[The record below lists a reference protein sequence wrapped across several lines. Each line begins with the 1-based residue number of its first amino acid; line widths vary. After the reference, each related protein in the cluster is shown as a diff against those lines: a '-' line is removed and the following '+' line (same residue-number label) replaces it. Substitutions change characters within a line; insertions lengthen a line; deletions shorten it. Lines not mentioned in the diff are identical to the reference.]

1 MATPPPVNPRTEN
14 RNPNVP
20 VSGTSPLP
28 SARVSVTAALRSAH
42 QIGATVRGVAQGIGN
57 QQAPGPGPNNN
68 NAGEMPQQTQN
79 LFYMRDRLFLALFF
93 RVTLIYARA
102 FPKTLRRILEFF
114 LLMQSIVLLFL
125 LCYIHIVYTRTPI
138 TCLNKYKDSWPRDGI
153 LRVEITSDAG
163 DDYNI
168 QKSYEKEEKLRQRA
182 AAAQINHYSDDLLSM
197 MLSADQILLDRVVST
212 AGGFI
217 SSVTNSKTEETKEDG
232 SNVQPTSS
240 VTDSESTTSTPSA
253 TKGVE
258 MRPNLDEDNPP
269 HVVSSEGA
277 EILSDL
283 EVDSVQNEGKEV
295 EPSIQNKSAEL
306 EDDTQVAAAEGE
318 DKSTDVDSTSTFT
331 HTASGEGS
339 VGNNVLDTLETDDP
353 SNPNSPYF
361 NKTLEE
367 IEIMKMEE
375 KQREDEKVLKS
386 SVSELEMFANAVF
399 MQDQAYI
406 VEYALEYGFLRL
418 SPETRQRLNIP
429 VKIVTLDPTKE
440 SCFGDSF
447 SVFLLENFLGYDDIL
462 MSSIKNLAEAEE
474 NKGYLRNVVTGEQF
488 RFVPMWMARTS
499 YIPAMLIMLVFTVS
513 ISMLLRYSHHQIFIF
528 IVDLLNNIEG
538 AGSIHVPAAPLFT
551 VILALVGM
559 EAIMSEFFNDT
570 STAFYVILIVWIA
583 DQYDSV
589 CSHTSITKTFW
600 VRFFYLYHF
609 AFYAYHYR
617 FNGQYS
623 GLALLVSWSFIQ
635 HSMVY
640 FYHHYELPAILR
652 QAQQPELPTQLLSDD
667 QNQGPPGSQRNPAP
681 AESSGEPEARQSSVS
696 NANPST
702 SMESPIPPPTPSPP
716 TTTTEGTSVPISNIT
731 VTLSSSSSNAPP
743 LSVEVSQ
750 QHFVSNENSVTN
762 LRRRIAAGLSST
774 STLNN
779 SYNPSSNE
787 LSSINDAL
795 RSTNNSRTPNTDFST
810 RVNVSFSTDSIASP
824 TARSSNADVSS
835 ILGTSM
841 SGTTSSASPFS
852 PITRIQ

>member
-1 MATPPPVNPRTEN
+1 MAAPPENPRMEN
-14 RNPNVP
+14 RNPNAP
-20 VSGTSPLP
+20 PGPGASPLLTP
-28 SARVSVTAALRSAH
+28 RVSVTAALRTAH
-42 QIGATVRGVAQGIGN
+42 QLGQLGATVRGN
-57 QQAPGPGPNNN
+57 QQAPGPNNN

-138 TCLNKYKDSWPRDGI
+138 TCLNQYKDSWPRDGI

-163 DDYNI
+163 DDYDI

-232 SNVQPTSS
+232 SNVQPTAA
-240 VTDSESTTSTPSA
+240 VPDPESSTPSA

-258 MRPNLDEDNPP
+258 MRPNVADDNPP
-269 HVVSSEGA
+269 HVVSSDGA
-277 EILSDL
+277 EIVND
-283 EVDSVQNEGKEV
+283 VDVDAMQSGGKEV
-295 EPSIQNKSAEL
+295 EPSIQNKSSEL
-306 EDDTQVAAAEGE
+306 DDDTQVAAAEGE
-318 DKSTDVDSTSTFT
+318 DKSSDVDSTSSFS

-339 VGNNVLDTLETDDP
+339 VSSSVLDTLETDDP
-353 SNPNSPYF
+353 ANPSKNYFLFYNMPQTDSPYF

-367 IEIMKMEE
+367 IEIIKMEE

-386 SVSELEMFANAVF
+386 SVSDLEMFTNAGKAA
-399 MQDQAYI
+399 DQAYI

-538 AGSIHVPAAPLFT
+538 AGSIHIPAAPLFT

-583 DQYDSV
+583 DQYDS
-589 CSHTSITKTFW
+589 
-600 VRFFYLYHF
+600 
-609 AFYAYHYR
+609 
-617 FNGQYS
+617 
-623 GLALLVSWSFIQ
+623 

-640 FYHHYELPAILR
+640 YHHYELPAILR
-652 QAQQPELPTQLLSDD
+652 QAQQPEIPTQLLSDD
-667 QNQGPPGSQRNPAP
+667 QNQGPPGSQTNPAP
-681 AESSGEPEARQSSVS
+681 LNLQRSQMQGNLQSQTQVHQPPQRNHRSR
-696 NANPST
+696 PF
-702 SMESPIPPPTPSPP
+702 IPHLPHQ
-716 TTTTEGTSVPISNIT
+716 
-731 VTLSSSSSNAPP
+731 LQR
-743 LSVEVSQ
+743 LK
-750 QHFVSNENSVTN
+750 HFTSNENSAFN
-762 LRRRIAAGLSST
+762 LRRRVTALPST

-779 SYNPSSNE
+779 SYDTSSNE
-787 LSSINDAL
+787 LSSINDAI
-795 RSTNNSRTPNTDFST
+795 RSTNNSRSISSPNPDFST
-810 RVNVSFSTDSIASP
+810 RVNVSFSTDSIVSP
-824 TARSSNADVSS
+824 TARSSNSDVSS

-852 PITRIQ
+852 PLTRIQ